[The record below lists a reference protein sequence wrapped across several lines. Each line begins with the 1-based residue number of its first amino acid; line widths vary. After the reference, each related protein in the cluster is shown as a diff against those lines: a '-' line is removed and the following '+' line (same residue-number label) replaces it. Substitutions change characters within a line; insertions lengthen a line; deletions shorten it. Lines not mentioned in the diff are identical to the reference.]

1 MVLKVVILMA
11 VAVASSLGQDNMVQ
25 ESEPASVI
33 TPETLRPSILRELPK
48 PFAPGEFPYYYH
60 PHRYHPYYHYPY
72 HHYQHY
78 RNHPSRED
86 GKGVAVHPG
95 GATSYI
101 FPQVHG
107 IGKRSAEASAEPSYA
122 YSYMSHLHPYFNRPF
137 GYYRRYP
144 YYGRP
149 FGLYHHHLDKRST
162 PVRTPGEPQYSF
174 VYPSDPTDPFG
185 SYHGYSYRW

>member
-1 MVLKVVILMA
+1 MVFKVVIVMA
-11 VAVASSLGQDNMVQ
+11 LAVASSLGQDNMVQ
-25 ESEPASVI
+25 ESEPASVA

-48 PFAPGEFPYYYH
+48 PFVPGEFPYYYH

-72 HHYQHY
+72 HYQHY

-107 IGKRSAEASAEPSYA
+107 IGKRSAEADPSYA

-137 GYYRRYP
+137 GYYRYP
-144 YYGRP
+144 YYRP

-162 PVRTPGEPQYSF
+162 PVRTSGEEPQYSF
-174 VYPSDPTDPFG
+174 VYPSDPSDPFG